1 MNLSNNISTDG
12 FFDNKYLIGAIMIIV
27 NFGARF
33 IVNELDDNQKKLIN
47 TKILRRVLIFC
58 IIFLATRDLTITI
71 ILSVIIIF
79 VVFELFN
86 ESSEYSLFPK
96 KPVNENENENEK
108 EKIDKNQ
115 KIDLI
120 IEELKTI

>member
-96 KPVNENENENEK
+96 KPVNENENEK